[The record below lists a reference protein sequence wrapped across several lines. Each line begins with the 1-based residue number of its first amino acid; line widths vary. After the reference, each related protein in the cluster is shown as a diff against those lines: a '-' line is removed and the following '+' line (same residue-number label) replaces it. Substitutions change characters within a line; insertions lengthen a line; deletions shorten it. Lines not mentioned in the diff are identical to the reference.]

1 MFTLVFLVIGLWV
14 MAAKH
19 QLDDEKNPAAA
30 RALLQQGIRANGE
43 CKHLWLEV

>member
-1 MFTLVFLVIGLWV
+1 

-19 QLDDEKNPAAA
+19 QLDEEKNPSAA